1 MPIHLEQ
8 QDCNPHCLKY
18 LWSVLNNQ
26 EFVRC
31 VAQLALGQHRHVLS
45 VIRTLGPSQASDVY
59 KEEVNDLIR
68 ILRQTAPGQV
78 ENRDGWLFQLVSWIA
93 LAIRMNDSSWI
104 DPPHQMPS
112 QKGFDGLCVCL
123 SDTKDKLNYLFITE
137 DKATTS
143 PRDVFRDEVLPA
155 IRRIESG
162 ALTSQIRSR
171 ASVLVGLA
179 KSDEKDREQILQ
191 AALWQSLLRFRT
203 CFATQPGCLPKGIEL
218 FDGYADAVPGVIERR
233 NGELLLV
240 KDLRKWFQALARKTI
255 SELQKMKQI

>member
-1 MPIHLEQ
+1 MPLQLEQ

-31 VAQLALGQHRHVLS
+31 VAQLALGQHRHVLR
-45 VIRTLGPSQASDVY
+45 VIRALGPSQASDVY
-59 KEEVNDLIR
+59 KEEVNELIR
-68 ILRQTAPGQV
+68 ILRQTGSGQV

-93 LAIRMNDSSWI
+93 LAIRMNESSWI

-123 SDTKDKLNYLFITE
+123 SDKDDKLDYLFITE
-137 DKATTS
+137 DKATML

-155 IRRIESG
+155 IRKIESG

-179 KSDEKDREQILQ
+179 KSEEKDREQILQ
-191 AALWQSLLRFRT
+191 AALWQSVLRFRT
-203 CFATQPGCLPKGIEL
+203 CFATQPDCLPKDIEL
-218 FDGYADAVPGVIERR
+218 FGGYADAAPGVIDRR

-240 KDLRKWFQALARKTI
+240 KDLRKWFRALARKVI
-255 SELQKMKQI
+255 SELRRMKQI